1 MKTIAVI
8 GIGTAGISSLAQ
20 LLSHCS
26 SDWQIVSIH
35 DPSTPI
41 LGIGETTN
49 VGIPVNLFFGAG
61 FNMLENAHELDA
73 TVKLGS
79 KFVNWRDEDFF
90 LPLPA
95 PIYAIHF
102 NNFKLKDFCIP
113 RFKEMW
119 GDKFQK
125 IEGKVSNIINGK
137 DAVTLTVDGVEYSF
151 DYLIDCGGYPTDYSS
166 YDMIDTIPVNH
177 CLVNLL
183 HEPGDWNYTI
193 SQAHKHGW
201 MFQLPL
207 STRQGRGYLYN
218 DQITS
223 KEDALLD
230 MSEILGIPVD
240 QLNVKEFAWKTY
252 KTKKFIDNRIVRNG
266 NRALFYEPMEAL
278 AGWFYERIIRAFFD
292 IAVVNKISEYQANN
306 MLSSLAEDFELYICY
321 MYHGG
326 SKYDTD
332 FWRITSEKCK
342 KRIYGSEK
350 FRRYTDL
357 LRQAT
362 PQHYHYDCPV
372 KPMPYNV
379 WHYLD
384 KKLEYNYF
392 TKD

>member
-292 IAVVNKISEYQANN
+292 IAVVNKNKKETKCHIQITHVQFLQAQV
-306 MLSSLAEDFELYICY
+306 L
-321 MYHGG
+321 
-326 SKYDTD
+326 
-332 FWRITSEKCK
+332 
-342 KRIYGSEK
+342 
-350 FRRYTDL
+350 
-357 LRQAT
+357 Q
-362 PQHYHYDCPV
+362 
-372 KPMPYNV
+372 
-379 WHYLD
+379 
-384 KKLEYNYF
+384 
-392 TKD
+392 